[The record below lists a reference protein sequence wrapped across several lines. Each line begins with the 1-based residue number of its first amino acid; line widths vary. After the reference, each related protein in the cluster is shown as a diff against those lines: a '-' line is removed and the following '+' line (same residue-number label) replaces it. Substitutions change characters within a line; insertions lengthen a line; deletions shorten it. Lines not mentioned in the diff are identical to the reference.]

1 MHAAEQDRPD
11 VAERRTAWRFWR
23 AHLHPHDLVFIDETG
38 ANTKMDRRY
47 GRMFRGQRL
56 VAKVPHGHWKT
67 TTFVGA
73 LRATG
78 ITAPL
83 VVDGPMNGDVFLAYV
98 EQQLAPTLRPGD
110 TVIMDNLSSHKRV
123 GVREA
128 IESTG
133 ASLVYLPP
141 YSPDLNPI
149 ELAFSKLKAKLRQ
162 AAART
167 VTDLENAI
175 AQICDQFTS
184 QECKAYFRHCGYS
197 AR

>member
-1 MHAAEQDRPD
+1 MA
-11 VAERRTAWRFWR
+11 
-23 AHLHPHDLVFIDETG
+23 
-38 ANTKMDRRY
+38 RRY
-47 GRMFRGQRL
+47 GRTFRGQRL

-98 EQQLAPTLRPGD
+98 QQQLAPTLHAGD
-110 TVIMDNLSSHKRV
+110 TVIMDNLSSHKRA

-128 IESTG
+128 IEAVG
-133 ASLVYLPP
+133 AKLVYLPP

-162 AAART
+162 SATRT
-167 VTDLENAI
+167 VADLESTI
-175 AQICDQFTS
+175 AQICNQFTP